1 MASKGTSEDE
11 FITAL
16 RSRGTGMPGPAASAA
31 PASGHVMK
39 LNLPPTGERRKSL
52 DELVSGEPAAQVSE
66 PALEKADGHREPSAG
81 AADTGY
87 YISLDLLDPHP
98 WNARVHRDPARI
110 REIASEIAATRQNH
124 PIGITPNPEKPG
136 RHFIVDGETRYHA
149 LRLLNRKEAWV
160 LHQEVDPTDP
170 LAFYKASFKQTNSTK
185 RISAIDQGIKW
196 GRLVQGGFA
205 TTESIAQTL
214 ELNKGTVSRMTS
226 YAKFPEAV
234 LDFMHEHEEKFSYSV
249 AAVLTPILDRGLDT
263 DDVLHFLEK
272 VVDEDLSRRDIESYL
287 KTNPTADSK
296 RPRKAAVL
304 ARPIKS
310 GNAQIGG
317 FRTYENGAL
326 EFKLKNTGTFEPKTV
341 DELSNLL
348 SITSD
353 ILSEGREGLID
364 ELITRLRESKTSGS

>member
-1 MASKGTSEDE
+1 MASKGTSEDD

-16 RSRGTGMPGPAASAA
+16 RSRGTGTPGTAASAA

-52 DELVSGEPAAQVSE
+52 DELVSGEPPAQVSE
-66 PALEKADGHREPSAG
+66 PAPAKADGHHEPSAES
-81 AADTGY
+81 ADTGY

-110 REIASEIAATRQNH
+110 RALASEIAATRQNH
-124 PIGITPNPEKPG
+124 PIAVTPNPDKPG
-136 RHFIVDGETRYHA
+136 RQFIVDGETRYHA

-160 LHQEVDPTDP
+160 LPQEVDPTDP
-170 LAFYKASFKQTNSTK
+170 LAFYKASFTQTNSTE

-196 GRLVQGGFA
+196 GQLVQGGFA
-205 TTESIAQTL
+205 TTESIAQSL

-226 YAKFPEAV
+226 YTKFPEAV

-249 AAVLTPILDRGLDT
+249 AAVLTPILDRGLGT
-263 DDVLHFLEK
+263 DEVLRFLEK
-272 VVDEDLSRRDIESYL
+272 VVDDDLSRRDIEAYL
-287 KTNPTADSK
+287 KAHPTTDSK

-348 SITSD
+348 AITSD

-364 ELITRLRESKTSGS
+364 ELITRLRDSKASGS